1 MAAVSKDARYPA
13 AIRGR
18 QAIIVHRHL
27 CLLYPVLATTRL
39 PSDFSYFFLD
49 FVTSNIRLHLAWD
62 PHISLAQMRTVYFSY
77 FSAGQPCWCFP
88 GTWPLP
94 GVCSVLL
101 VQAGNLNVALS
112 RKELHAKRLRMRQP
126 DSH

>member
-18 QAIIVHRHL
+18 QADIVQRHL

-49 FVTSNIRLHLAWD
+49 FVTSDIRLCLAWD
-62 PHISLAQMRTVYFSY
+62 PHISLAQMRTVT
-77 FSAGQPCWCFP
+77 SATSPQASPASAFLVRGHS
-88 GTWPLP
+88 LE
-94 GVCSVLL
+94 SVL
-101 VQAGNLNVALS
+101 S
-112 RKELHAKRLRMRQP
+112 C
-126 DSH
+126 

>member
-18 QAIIVHRHL
+18 QADIVHRHL

-49 FVTSNIRLHLAWD
+49 FVTSDIRLCLAWES
-62 PHISLAQMRTVYFSY
+62 PH
-77 FSAGQPCWCFP
+77 
-88 GTWPLP
+88 LP
-94 GVCSVLL
+94 RPDENCLLQLLLRRPALL
-101 VQAGNLNVALS
+101 VLSWYVATPWSLFCLVS
-112 RKELHAKRLRMRQP
+112 PGWKPEYGSEP
-126 DSH
+126 